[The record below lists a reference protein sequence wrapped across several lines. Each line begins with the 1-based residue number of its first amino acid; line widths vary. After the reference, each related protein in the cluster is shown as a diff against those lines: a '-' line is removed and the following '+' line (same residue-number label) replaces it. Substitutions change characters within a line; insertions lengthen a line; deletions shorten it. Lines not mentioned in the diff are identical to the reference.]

1 MCCAGA
7 PEQRAECEGRLHPPS
22 YSKIRPD
29 RHDDERHCKSM
40 KWIKAW
46 ALIHNTRWIKA
57 PITPC
62 RQSLYLGN
70 QSFSCVV
77 SKSQPVP
84 FCRNTNLTE
93 PPIEQRRRTLVR
105 SVARNRRVNALAWK
119 LVQCCSLFC
128 WWLISAVQ
136 MYVSHQQDSY
146 SFEYTSNRPDQF
158 VEILI
163 LSLGELAVLY
173 LILRPWSYRNSMMRS
188 SVALFLLTPW
198 LIGWTA
204 LSQQGNPVLLTH
216 WLWLAMV
223 ELGIIVS
230 LVVSLSGTLNK
241 GKKS

>member
-1 MCCAGA
+1 
-7 PEQRAECEGRLHPPS
+7 
-22 YSKIRPD
+22 
-29 RHDDERHCKSM
+29 
-40 KWIKAW
+40 
-46 ALIHNTRWIKA
+46 
-57 PITPC
+57 
-62 RQSLYLGN
+62 
-70 QSFSCVV
+70 
-77 SKSQPVP
+77 
-84 FCRNTNLTE
+84 
-93 PPIEQRRRTLVR
+93 
-105 SVARNRRVNALAWK
+105 
-119 LVQCCSLFC
+119 
-128 WWLISAVQ
+128 
-136 MYVSHQQDSY
+136 MYVSHQQDSH

-230 LVVSLSGTLNK
+230 LVVSLSGTLHK
-241 GKKS
+241 DKKS